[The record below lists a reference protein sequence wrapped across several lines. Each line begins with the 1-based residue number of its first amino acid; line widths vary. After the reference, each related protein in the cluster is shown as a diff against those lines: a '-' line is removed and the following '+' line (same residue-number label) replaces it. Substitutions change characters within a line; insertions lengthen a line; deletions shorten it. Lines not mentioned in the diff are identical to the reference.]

1 MQTEVLFHAL
11 SDVTRRQILSLL
23 IMQGEC
29 CVCTLY
35 ETLNQPQ
42 PKVSRH
48 LAVLRDADLVQ
59 TRREGL
65 WVHYSLNPELPGW
78 ARTVLTCMAQ
88 GEEAAVSGLGKRH
101 CALPSKPIPRRR
113 THV

>member
-1 MQTEVLFHAL
+1 MQPEALFNAL
-11 SDVTRRQILSLL
+11 SDGTRRQILSLL
-23 IMQGEC
+23 ITQGEC

-35 ETLNQPQ
+35 ETLNQSQ
-42 PKVSRH
+42 PKISRH

-78 ARTVLTCMAQ
+78 ARTVLSGMAQ
-88 GEEAAVSGLGKRH
+88 GEEAAVSDPGKGH
-101 CALPSKPIPRRR
+101 CGQLVKPTIRRR